1 MGGGTGGRQKGWDSQ
16 AETLRNEMG
25 AEGLIWLLRQLS
37 AGRQDWREAGLHGSK
52 PSGEEGW
59 QQAQVAGPGVS
70 HHGWWGGGQVGWML
84 RTKVVSPAS
93 FPTLPTPSFTTLLRR
108 QRIPILQLCPS
119 SPDPDPDPPHP
130 DTHASHRAPAG
141 GPNRDRAVTTAP
153 FLPTTSCPAET
164 FLKNQ
169 TV

>member
-70 HHGWWGGGQVGWML
+70 HHGWWWWGGKWGGCLGQKSSVL
-84 RTKVVSPAS
+84 LPSQPSP
-93 FPTLPTPSFTTLLRR
+93 LHPSPPCSEGRES
-108 QRIPILQLCPS
+108 PS
-119 SPDPDPDPPHP
+119 SSCVPALLTRTRTPLTQTHTPPTEHQQVDP
-130 DTHASHRAPAG
+130 TG
-141 GPNRDRAVTTAP
+141 IG
-153 FLPTTSCPAET
+153 
-164 FLKNQ
+164 Q
-169 TV
+169 